1 MFNIDR
7 ETHKAITSKDRT
19 SLFIDRDPFLID
31 EKIGKEF
38 GHWLD
43 SGIDPKEIEAEKE
56 RKVQEEKLQKYEN
69 FLIKLDNVKN
79 TEELREIYEE
89 IKSKIKELEKSM
101 IDDLVERVKAI
112 KMDLELA
119 ETTPAT
125 KPQEKPE
132 EKPAKIEPKPQ
143 DTITTAPTPEISEN
157 MPPPQ
162 EKITKLD
169 ANPFGTNLFSFYKN
183 QLEKT
188 KSIDELSEIR
198 KKLNEYNTIF
208 TTEERTELKNL
219 IEEASKKFL
228 KNNL

>member
-1 MFNIDR
+1 MTLMFNIDR

-31 EKIGKEF
+31 EKIGQEF

-56 RKVQEEKLQKYEN
+56 RKVHEEKLQKYEN
-69 FLIKLDNVKN
+69 FLIKLDNVKT

-89 IKSKIKELEKSM
+89 IKSKIKELEKPM
-101 IDDLVERVKAI
+101 LDDLVERVKAI

-119 ETTPAT
+119 ETGSAT
-125 KPQEKPE
+125 AKPQEKPE

-143 DTITTAPTPEISEN
+143 DRITTAPEEEMSEN
-157 MPPPQ
+157 LPPPQ

-183 QLEKT
+183 QLEKIET
-188 KSIDELSEIR
+188 FDELSEIR
-198 KKLNEYNTIF
+198 KKLNEYRTIF
-208 TTEERTELKNL
+208 TEEERNELKNL
-219 IEEASKKFL
+219 IEEKSKNF
-228 KNNL
+228 